1 MPVDTSIKSVLVIG
15 SGPIVI
21 GQACEFDYSGTQAC
35 RVLRAE
41 GIRVILVNSNPAT
54 IMTDPEFADA
64 TYIEPIT
71 PEFIERIIIKEK
83 PDAVLATLG
92 GQTAL
97 NAAIGLYELGTL
109 AKYGVK
115 LIGADVDAIKRGEN
129 RELFRGIVEKVGG
142 ESAKSVICHTMEQA
156 LSQTLTSIMRNET
169 NTMTTSPRLT
179 DSEQLDLERFKYART
194 SEKLNT
200 VSIALVVDELIRG
213 MHKLGIKGDKIPNK
227 EELSVMYKSIV
238 EEYPNIKLGELT
250 LAFDLA
256 SKGKLDM
263 EAETYQNFSVLYL
276 HRLLRAF
283 ARYGMQK
290 LNEIKPLEESKWN
303 PRFISDDEKIETA
316 FDCFKKFR
324 QWDNIVFGVDV
335 FKILHKRG
343 NIIVTPSETYEKVL
357 TAMNEK
363 MFEGSRQ
370 DKIDIKNK
378 MKDDDYMEHQC
389 YRMAVSDYFTKLIN
403 KG

>member
-1 MPVDTSIKSVLVIG
+1 
-15 SGPIVI
+15 
-21 GQACEFDYSGTQAC
+21 
-35 RVLRAE
+35 
-41 GIRVILVNSNPAT
+41 
-54 IMTDPEFADA
+54 
-64 TYIEPIT
+64 
-71 PEFIERIIIKEK
+71 
-83 PDAVLATLG
+83 
-92 GQTAL
+92 
-97 NAAIGLYELGTL
+97 
-109 AKYGVK
+109 
-115 LIGADVDAIKRGEN
+115 
-129 RELFRGIVEKVGG
+129 
-142 ESAKSVICHTMEQA
+142 
-156 LSQTLTSIMRNET
+156 
-169 NTMTTSPRLT
+169 MTTSPRLT
-179 DSEQLDLERFKYART
+179 DSEQLDLERFKLARA

-238 EEYPNIKLGELT
+238 EEYPNIKFGELS

-290 LNEIKPLEESKWN
+290 LNEIKPVEESKWQ
-303 PRFISDDEKIETA
+303 PRYISDDEKIQTA
-316 FDCFKKFR
+316 FDCYKKFR
-324 QWDNIVFGVDV
+324 IWDSIVFGVDV
-335 FKILHKRG
+335 FHILHKQG
-343 NIIVTPSETYEKVL
+343 KIIVEVEDTYDKVL
-357 TAMNEK
+357 KAMNEK

-389 YRMAVSDYFTKLIN
+389 YRMAVADYFTKLIN
-403 KG
+403 RG

>member
-1 MPVDTSIKSVLVIG
+1 
-15 SGPIVI
+15 
-21 GQACEFDYSGTQAC
+21 
-35 RVLRAE
+35 
-41 GIRVILVNSNPAT
+41 
-54 IMTDPEFADA
+54 
-64 TYIEPIT
+64 
-71 PEFIERIIIKEK
+71 
-83 PDAVLATLG
+83 
-92 GQTAL
+92 
-97 NAAIGLYELGTL
+97 
-109 AKYGVK
+109 
-115 LIGADVDAIKRGEN
+115 
-129 RELFRGIVEKVGG
+129 
-142 ESAKSVICHTMEQA
+142 
-156 LSQTLTSIMRNET
+156 
-169 NTMTTSPRLT
+169 MTTSQKLT
-179 DSEQLDLERFKYART
+179 DSEALELERFRLAKT
-194 SEKLNT
+194 SEKMQS
-200 VSIALVVDELIRG
+200 VSIALVIDELLRG
-213 MHKLGIKGDKIPNK
+213 IHKIGIKGDKIPNNQ
-227 EELSVMYKSIV
+227 ELSVMYKSIV

-290 LNEIKPLEESKWN
+290 LNEIKPKEESKWN

-335 FKILHKRG
+335 FNILHKRG

-370 DKIDIKNK
+370 DKIDVKNK
-378 MKDDDYMEHQC
+378 MNDDDYLENQC
-389 YRMAVSDYFTKLIN
+389 KRMAVSEFFMKKIN
-403 KG
+403 QG

>member
-1 MPVDTSIKSVLVIG
+1 
-15 SGPIVI
+15 
-21 GQACEFDYSGTQAC
+21 
-35 RVLRAE
+35 
-41 GIRVILVNSNPAT
+41 
-54 IMTDPEFADA
+54 
-64 TYIEPIT
+64 
-71 PEFIERIIIKEK
+71 
-83 PDAVLATLG
+83 
-92 GQTAL
+92 
-97 NAAIGLYELGTL
+97 
-109 AKYGVK
+109 
-115 LIGADVDAIKRGEN
+115 
-129 RELFRGIVEKVGG
+129 
-142 ESAKSVICHTMEQA
+142 
-156 LSQTLTSIMRNET
+156 
-169 NTMTTSPRLT
+169 MTTSPRLT

-378 MKDDDYMEHQC
+378 MKDDDYMEYQC
-389 YRMAVSDYFTKLIN
+389 YRMAVADYFTKIIN
-403 KG
+403 RG

>member
-1 MPVDTSIKSVLVIG
+1 
-15 SGPIVI
+15 
-21 GQACEFDYSGTQAC
+21 
-35 RVLRAE
+35 
-41 GIRVILVNSNPAT
+41 
-54 IMTDPEFADA
+54 
-64 TYIEPIT
+64 
-71 PEFIERIIIKEK
+71 
-83 PDAVLATLG
+83 
-92 GQTAL
+92 
-97 NAAIGLYELGTL
+97 
-109 AKYGVK
+109 
-115 LIGADVDAIKRGEN
+115 
-129 RELFRGIVEKVGG
+129 
-142 ESAKSVICHTMEQA
+142 
-156 LSQTLTSIMRNET
+156 
-169 NTMTTSPRLT
+169 MTTSPRLT
-179 DSEQLDLERFKYART
+179 DSEELDLERFKLSRS

-290 LNEIKPLEESKWN
+290 LNEIKPVAESKWQ
-303 PRFISDDEKIETA
+303 PRFITDDEKIETA

-324 QWDNIVFGVDV
+324 QWDNIVFGIDV
-335 FKILHKRG
+335 FYILHKRG
-343 NIIVTPSETYEKVL
+343 NIVVTASETYEKVL

-370 DKIDIKNK
+370 EKIDVKNK

-389 YRMAVSDYFTKLIN
+389 YRMAVSEYFTKRIN